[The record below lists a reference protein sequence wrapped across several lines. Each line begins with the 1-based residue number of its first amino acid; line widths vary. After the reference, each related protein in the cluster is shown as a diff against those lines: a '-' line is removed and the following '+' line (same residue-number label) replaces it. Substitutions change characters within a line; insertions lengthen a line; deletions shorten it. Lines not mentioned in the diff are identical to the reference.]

1 MPIQRC
7 NQCGHTGEVLD
18 ILPGAAVACP
28 SCKGDAPVYDT
39 TFFVRRLLQQ
49 YGALHQEVRRL
60 RSLQPDPA
68 AVQQAA
74 PAQGSN
80 LAEIDLHNTS
90 ALTASAQH
98 APIVEWFRQRR
109 IEARPVP
116 EAVETSGFFDE
127 IAVEI
132 GDNYALLAEVVA
144 KIRWGQRKDVPNF
157 SLKLSDFSQKD
168 GQAINAFCKRL
179 YEHTFLAKYFY
190 QKQEKVV
197 RVTLQQAAPVRDFFA
212 GEWVEWY
219 VLMKALTLLQETRH
233 TAACARNLDI
243 VFDNEDLHE
252 LDVFMLVDGAKPVVV
267 ECKSGEFRQD
277 IEKYLKLRKRLG
289 IDRSQFIIYSPD
301 LGEDQAAALS
311 NMYELTFANRERLT
325 AHLRSLL

>member
-18 ILPGAAVACP
+18 ILPGTAVACP

-60 RSLQPDPA
+60 RALQPDPA
-68 AVQQAA
+68 PVPQAA
-74 PAQGSN
+74 STQGSN

-132 GDNYALLAEVVA
+132 GDNYALLGEVVA

-157 SLKLSDFSQKD
+157 SLKLSDYSQKD
-168 GQAINAFCKRL
+168 GQVINAFCKRL
-179 YEHTFLAKYFY
+179 YEHTFLAK
-190 QKQEKVV
+190 
-197 RVTLQQAAPVRDFFA
+197 
-212 GEWVEWY
+212 
-219 VLMKALTLLQETRH
+219 
-233 TAACARNLDI
+233 
-243 VFDNEDLHE
+243 
-252 LDVFMLVDGAKPVVV
+252 
-267 ECKSGEFRQD
+267 
-277 IEKYLKLRKRLG
+277 
-289 IDRSQFIIYSPD
+289 
-301 LGEDQAAALS
+301 
-311 NMYELTFANRERLT
+311 
-325 AHLRSLL
+325 